1 MVYNHIFTVHSHL
14 CSSSLSPSFN
24 KYYILLLPTHGRAQ
38 QGPHASADAVF
49 QNEMERERERER
61 EEEQERKPER
71 KLSGGW
77 NVFRSGERGGRIT
90 TKIKDGR
97 WKLNKKKMN
106 RTNTHT
112 EKQYCQKNSL
122 FFFSGTLTGLLGPH
136 RSRSVTDQ
144 TLELPPEPNMKEKSS
159 KTN

>member
-1 MVYNHIFTVHSHL
+1 
-14 CSSSLSPSFN
+14 
-24 KYYILLLPTHGRAQ
+24 
-38 QGPHASADAVF
+38 
-49 QNEMERERERER
+49 
-61 EEEQERKPER
+61 
-71 KLSGGW
+71 
-77 NVFRSGERGGRIT
+77 
-90 TKIKDGR
+90 
-97 WKLNKKKMN
+97 MN

-159 KTN
+159 KTNTNARLSPPNVLRCTHTHTRFIITIIYIYICIYVLLC

>member
-1 MVYNHIFTVHSHL
+1 
-14 CSSSLSPSFN
+14 
-24 KYYILLLPTHGRAQ
+24 
-38 QGPHASADAVF
+38 
-49 QNEMERERERER
+49 
-61 EEEQERKPER
+61 
-71 KLSGGW
+71 
-77 NVFRSGERGGRIT
+77 
-90 TKIKDGR
+90 
-97 WKLNKKKMN
+97 MN

-159 KTN
+159 KTNEHERPNVLRCTHTHTRFIITIIYICIYVLLC